1 MVNMKM
7 DFKDETGAVYPLALF
22 LIPVLIV
29 LAGLIIDI
37 GMGVYQ
43 HTKLTSAVDAAAI
56 ATLDAYDREKW
67 EEDEIIEIDPSRAR
81 GLAASYLSR
90 NMPNATIKLI
100 QVDDTEVTVEA
111 EATAQLFIMPMFGRH
126 DMTLEA
132 MARAS
137 LDDD

>member
-1 MVNMKM
+1 MNFNFRLVYLAFRLHTLLLIPPVIWRGVMVKMKM

-67 EEDEIIEIDPSRAR
+67 EEDEIIEIDPSQAR
-81 GLAASYLSR
+81 GLA
-90 NMPNATIKLI
+90 T
-100 QVDDTEVTVEA
+100 
-111 EATAQLFIMPMFGRH
+111 
-126 DMTLEA
+126 
-132 MARAS
+132 
-137 LDDD
+137 